1 MHSACKR
8 LLGHPSARAYYVC
21 HTGVVCAQAG
31 TLGTKYRVKTKS
43 VFLTYFQNWVMR
55 GHSGPKYAKNTLQN
69 TLNRTGPRL
78 FWRNREQYSLEST
91 HAPRHYYECVIT
103 DGRSEKDEI
112 QNTTQLS
119 RICFLLTPQPVASS

>member
-55 GHSGPKYAKNTLQN
+55 GHSGPKYAQKYAPEYAEQN
-69 TLNRTGPRL
+69 GSKTVLEKQRTV
-78 FWRNREQYSLEST
+78 Q
-91 HAPRHYYECVIT
+91 
-103 DGRSEKDEI
+103 
-112 QNTTQLS
+112 
-119 RICFLLTPQPVASS
+119 